1 MTIPIRGYISTVL
14 KGRND
19 YPPKVRPFIE
29 KYGNKIIKNIFIVR
43 APIMPVI
50 NKILN
55 VISFGEFQSKLDAE
69 PYDDLFHLKMDLYF
83 TDGTKLSV
91 EKNEAI
97 NMYEKDMV
105 REGSQEY
112 PVNVPR
118 PITLN
123 ELLEKGQ
130 ASMGSN
136 WFPYDAVSNNCQDF
150 ISAILVSN
158 GLASPKSL
166 AFVKQDVSR
175 IFEENSFLKKVVSTI
190 STIGTKANEIL
201 TGSGIKQKLINN
213 NNNMDIVNKISMLT
227 DEINK
232 HHKMNGFDNQIAEA
246 FRTMGGVI
254 KKNLQEDTSKN
265 EILKKIR
272 SMSGRGMNGD
282 ITRDADIT
290 RDGDIMNDIKQHEEI
305 YGSGF
310 FEDSIDYVTSKKGLR
325 SDIVNYGLPAL
336 SSAALGGLAG
346 LATGGNPVAA
356 VAVSALGSKLGKMGA
371 KKILGEG
378 IKKKRKISKR
388 KSKKTTTSKE
398 TAVEQLIKNR
408 KMQAKEAREEALGK
422 MAMSYNKQFGEPPVP
437 IQYASAIGSGT
448 QGMKKRFAKGSQE
461 AKDYMASIRKLKK

>member
-1 MTIPIRGYISTVL
+1 
-14 KGRND
+14 
-19 YPPKVRPFIE
+19 
-29 KYGNKIIKNIFIVR
+29 
-43 APIMPVI
+43 
-50 NKILN
+50 
-55 VISFGEFQSKLDAE
+55 
-69 PYDDLFHLKMDLYF
+69 
-83 TDGTKLSV
+83 
-91 EKNEAI
+91 
-97 NMYEKDMV
+97 
-105 REGSQEY
+105 
-112 PVNVPR
+112 
-118 PITLN
+118 
-123 ELLEKGQ
+123 
-130 ASMGSN
+130 
-136 WFPYDAVSNNCQDF
+136 
-150 ISAILVSN
+150 
-158 GLASPKSL
+158 
-166 AFVKQDVSR
+166 
-175 IFEENSFLKKVVSTI
+175 
-190 STIGTKANEIL
+190 
-201 TGSGIKQKLINN
+201 
-213 NNNMDIVNKISMLT
+213 MDIVNKISMLT

-272 SMSGRGMNGD
+272 SMSGRGMNADVMED
-282 ITRDADIT
+282 IR
-290 RDGDIMNDIKQHEEI
+290 KHEEI

-356 VAVSALGSKLGKMGA
+356 VAASALGSKLGKMGA

-378 IKKKRKISKR
+378 IKKKRKTSRVMRR